1 MLKVIR
7 LGYVSLAI
15 LVLICGGELAG
26 QDQPG
31 SVAKNYLLGPDDQIS
46 VRVLQVPEV
55 ADKPVRID
63 FDGYIS
69 LPYIGRVQAAGLT
82 TEQLREQLLSKFL
95 DIVREP
101 EVAVSVE
108 DFRSQPVSVFG
119 AVNSAGVLQL
129 RGGKRLLE
137 VLSLAGGLRQ
147 DSGNTVNV
155 TRTKSRGEIPLL
167 GAHPDRT
174 GAFSVVSIDLKSL
187 VEARDPSLNILILG
201 DDVISVPRSEMVYV
215 IGDIPRS
222 GAFVLTERK
231 SMSLLEALAMAGG
244 MNRTAA
250 PHAAMILR
258 KPPDGDERDEIAV
271 DVGKI
276 LKGKEKDVQ
285 LRSEDILYIPGSAVK
300 RASLRAVEA
309 AIQMGT
315 GIAVFR

>member
-1 MLKVIR
+1 MRTQFPALMF
-7 LGYVSLAI
+7 
-15 LVLICGGELAG
+15 
-26 QDQPG
+26 G
-31 SVAKNYLLGPDDQIS
+31 SALLCTLPIQAQNYLLGPDDQIS

-55 ADKPVRID
+55 AEKSVRID

-69 LPYIGRVQAAGLT
+69 LPYVGRVRAAGMT
-82 TEQLREQLLSKFL
+82 TEQLREQLLSKFA
-95 DIVREP
+95 DIIREP
-101 EVAVSVE
+101 DVAVSVE

-119 AVNSAGVLQL
+119 AVNSPGVLQL

-155 TRTKSRGEIPLL
+155 TRAKSRGEIPLL
-167 GAHPDRT
+167 NAHSDRT
-174 GAFSVVSIDLKSL
+174 GAFSVASVDLRSL
-187 VEARDPSLNILILG
+187 VEARDPTLNIPILG
-201 DDVISVPRSEMVYV
+201 DDVVSVPRAEMVYV
-215 IGDIPRS
+215 IGDVPRS

-231 SMSLLEALAMAGG
+231 SMSLLEALTMAGG
-244 MNRTAA
+244 MSRTAA
-250 PHAAMILR
+250 PRAAKILR

-285 LRSEDILYIPGSAVK
+285 LHSEDILYIPGSAVK